1 MGEDGL
7 MAQSNSRPG
16 DPEQGETEQ
25 RDQSNSRAVAGV
37 PTWALAILGAGGLA
51 IAAGFI
57 GYWSGNR
64 GPALVAPV
72 SYAGTSNSPTASAT
86 LTPGPDGLYPTPT
99 PASTYPGVETTSGAQ
114 TATSQTETQGS
125 LGRTTTTPGRTSKTA
140 GVEAFNPATVTPLTP
155 IPQATPS
162 RTKSSSTPQSSKTTT
177 KATSPV
183 ASATTEKSTTK
194 PSSSQPSTPA
204 ADEVK
209 VSGPPSG
216 LTVTTD
222 DLSFGQCPSKF
233 RTYVEVQVEYG
244 TSSSAKAKW
253 KASET
258 GASGSASLPMKGYN
272 TFAGTISGI
281 PTKTPVVLTV
291 VVTGPDGTATNDPF
305 EITHRC

>member
-140 GVEAFNPATVTPLTP
+140 GVEAFNPATHTRADNLTQSQKRISLASQAKSRIADFFPLWH
-155 IPQATPS
+155 
-162 RTKSSSTPQSSKTTT
+162 SKHG
-177 KATSPV
+177 
-183 ASATTEKSTTK
+183 
-194 PSSSQPSTPA
+194 A
-204 ADEVK
+204 ARIVF
-209 VSGPPSG
+209 V
-216 LTVTTD
+216 
-222 DLSFGQCPSKF
+222 FY
-233 RTYVEVQVEYG
+233 R
-244 TSSSAKAKW
+244 
-253 KASET
+253 
-258 GASGSASLPMKGYN
+258 N
-272 TFAGTISGI
+272 ISCI
-281 PTKTPVVLTV
+281 F
-291 VVTGPDGTATNDPF
+291 N
-305 EITHRC
+305 